1 MKNILI
7 LLSGLVLGGAA
18 GAQEFGRVLS
28 STAVIQQVGVPRQ
41 VCTTDQVTVQPSKS
55 GAGAAMGAIAGG
67 ALGNAVGDGSGRT
80 IATILG
86 FVGGAMLGD
95 RIEGAP
101 AAQTQ
106 NVQRCSTQTFYENR
120 TVGYNVI
127 YEYAGRQYTVQLP
140 NDPGPT
146 IRLQVTPVE
155 GASKITSSLS
165 SFNSVSTV
173 TSVVEAP
180 IVVVQ
185 RAPTLVTPIYR
196 YGYSVPPRVNIY
208 LDDDERGHGRRR
220 HNHWN

>member
-1 MKNILI
+1 MKNLLI
-7 LLSGLVLGGAA
+7 LLSGLVLVGAT
-18 GAQEFGRVLS
+18 GAQELGRVIS

-86 FVGGAMLGD
+86 FVGGAVLGD

-120 TVGYNVI
+120 TVGFNVV

-155 GASKITSSLS
+155 GASKITSSL
-165 SFNSVSTV
+165 NSVSTV

-196 YGYSVPPRVNIY
+196 YVYSVPPRVNIF
-208 LDDDERGHGRRR
+208 LDDDERGHGRRH

>member
-1 MKNILI
+1 MKNLFMRV
-7 LLSGLVLGGAA
+7 SGCITVGFAGLAGFAGNAA
-18 GAQEFGRVLS
+18 AQELGRVIS
-28 STAVIQQVGVPRQ
+28 STALIQQVGVPRQ
-41 VCTTDQVTVQPSKS
+41 VCTTEQVTVQPSKT

-86 FVGGAMLGD
+86 FVGGAVLGD

-106 NVQRCSTQTFYENR
+106 NVQRCATQTIYENR
-120 TVGYNVI
+120 TVGYNVV
-127 YEYAGRQYTVQLP
+127 YEYAGKQYSVQLP

-155 GASKITSSLS
+155 GASKIISSAGSL
-165 SFNSVSTV
+165 VQQPT
-173 TSVVEAP
+173 
-180 IVVVQ
+180 IVAQ
-185 RAPTLVTPIYR
+185 SAPTLVSPIYR
-196 YGYSVPPRVNIY
+196 YGCAVQPGVSIRI
-208 LDDDERGHGRRR
+208 DDDERGRWRRH

>member
-1 MKNILI
+1 MKNLVILV
-7 LLSGLVLGGAA
+7 SGLMAVGAA
-18 GAQEFGRVLS
+18 SAQELGRVIS

-86 FVGGAMLGD
+86 FVGGAVLGD

-106 NVQRCSTQTFYENR
+106 NVQRCATQTFYENR
-120 TVGYNVI
+120 TVGYNVV

-155 GASKITSSLS
+155 GASKTTGAVR
-165 SFNSVSTV
+165 N
-173 TSVVEAP
+173 VEETTT
-180 IVVVQ
+180 VVVQ
-185 RAPTLVTPIYR
+185 RAPVYVTPIYR
-196 YGYSVPPRVNIY
+196 YGYPQPTVNIR
-208 LDDDERGHGRRR
+208 LDDDERGHGRR
-220 HNHWN
+220 HNDHWN

>member
-1 MKNILI
+1 MKNLLI
-7 LLSGLVLGGAA
+7 LLSGLVLAATA
-18 GAQEFGRVLS
+18 GAQELGRVIS
-28 STAVIQQVGVPRQ
+28 STAVIQQVSVPRQ

-55 GAGAAMGAIAGG
+55 GAGAIMGAIAGG
-67 ALGNAVGDGSGRT
+67 AVGNAVGDGSGRT

-155 GASKITSSLS
+155 GASKITGSLS
-165 SFNSVSTV
+165 SYNSV

-185 RAPTLVTPIYR
+185 RAPTIVTPIYR

-208 LDDDERGHGRRR
+208 LDDDEHGHGRRR